1 MHLVMLH
8 ISRLSSLHNI
18 KCSLKCALHYITK
31 DGQNCKNTVIRRA
44 ILPKSKPVFRRAT
57 WAHWFCNH
65 HENWTGK
72 SPQGPDSAVDGD
84 LFIPPRQRKNPVSDE
99 WEGSP
104 RSTWAPTLTKGVSEE
119 EWLPHQTLIP
129 PQVCRTLCTC
139 QGRWADLRQLWRHQ
153 DCSGLWRRR
162 CHWWSTRRGSCLPG
176 GGELRVRWHERL
188 SRCSSAVPTLKRSHA
203 KYLARLSDYAVQASL
218 SVAMLITL
226 LLFFSVSMGTL

>member
-44 ILPKSKPVFRRAT
+44 ILPKCRPVFRRAT

-72 SPQGPDSAVDGD
+72 SPQGPDSSVDGD

-104 RSTWAPTLTKGVSEE
+104 RSTWAPALTKGVSEE

-129 PQVCRTLCTC
+129 PHHKFVELSVLAKEGEPIWDNYGGTRTVQVCGGEGATGGVLGEDLVC
-139 QGRWADLRQLWRHQ
+139 QEVVNFESADL
-153 DCSGLWRRR
+153 
-162 CHWWSTRRGSCLPG
+162 
-176 GGELRVRWHERL
+176 
-188 SRCSSAVPTLKRSHA
+188 SA
-203 KYLARLSDYAVQASL
+203 
-218 SVAMLITL
+218 
-226 LLFFSVSMGTL
+226 